1 MVDFHAVGQALD
13 LLFQSFGPW
22 IVVPPGLI
30 IGLVFAAIPGLQTS
44 TAMAVFLPGTLYMS
58 FLEAMLFLTSI
69 FTGAMFGGSIS
80 AILMNIPGTSS
91 CVATTFDGYPMA
103 RKGLHNEALGVAL
116 GASCAGAAGGTLLLF
131 LLIQPISTV
140 VLKLGPSEMFIVIL
154 WGLTLIGTLRG
165 KFIMR
170 GVLAGVFGLLIATIG
185 MSANSALR
193 GTMGSPYLLDG
204 IPWVPGLIGL
214 FAASELFNIAE
225 KPYLVESEEARRLSF
240 KRIFKGALQ
249 SFRYPMVILRGSVIG
264 TLIGAVPGVGSSVAN
279 LVSYAETKR
288 HAEDADTFGTG
299 NPKGVAASESA
310 NSSSEGGSMATLLA
324 LGLPGGGGT
333 AVMLAAFMMHNI
345 TGGPR
350 FIREQTDIVYAIIIG
365 MFAEIVLLFII
376 GILLIHIL
384 SSIVK
389 VPLRYL
395 VPSVLVVSVLGAYAL
410 EGNFIGPLTV
420 FIFGALGWILRR
432 YEYPVAGC
440 AVGLILGKMAEGEL
454 LRTYQ
459 ISGGEFFDYLL
470 TRPIAL
476 VFIALLLASIF
487 WEPLKRKAMAMRRR
501 PA

>member
-1 MVDFHAVGQALD
+1 MIDFHAVGQALD
-13 LLFQSFGPW
+13 LLFQSVGPW

-44 TAMAVFLPGTLYMS
+44 TAMAVFLPGTLYMG

-103 RKGLHNEALGVAL
+103 RKGLHNEALGLAL
-116 GASCAGAAGGTLLLF
+116 GASCAGSAGGTLLLF
-131 LLIQPISTV
+131 LLIQPISIA

-249 SFRYPMVILRGSVIG
+249 SFRYPGILIRGSLIG

-288 HAEDADTFGTG
+288 RAKDADTFGSG
-299 NPKGVAASESA
+299 NPKGVIASESA

-350 FIREQTDIVYAIIIG
+350 FIREQTDVVYAIIIG
-365 MFAEIVLLFII
+365 MFIEIVLLFIV
-376 GILLIHIL
+376 GILLIHLL

-420 FIFGALGWILRR
+420 FIFGALGWVLRR
-432 YEYPVAGC
+432 YEYPVAGA

-459 ISGGEFFDYLL
+459 ISGGQFEYLL
-470 TRPIAL
+470 TRPITL
-476 VFIALLLASIF
+476 TFIVLLLFSLF
-487 WEPLKRKAMAMRRR
+487 WEPLKKRVIGMKRKA
-501 PA
+501 

>member
-1 MVDFHAVGQALD
+1 MIDFQAVSQALD
-13 LLFQSFGPW
+13 LLFHSLEPW

-44 TAMAVFLPGTLYMS
+44 TAMAVFLPGTLYMG

-103 RKGLHNEALGVAL
+103 RKGEHNEALGIAL
-116 GASCAGAAGGTLLLF
+116 SSSCTGAAGGTLLLF
-131 LLIQPISTV
+131 LLIQPISMA

-165 KFIMR
+165 KFMLR

-240 KRIFKGALQ
+240 RRILKGTLR
-249 SFRYPMVILRGSVIG
+249 SFRYPLILARGSLIG

-288 HAEDADTFGTG
+288 HAKDADTFGSG
-299 NPKGVAASESA
+299 NPKGVVASESA

-350 FIREQTDIVYAIIIG
+350 FIREQTDVVYAIIIG
-365 MFAEIVLLFII
+365 MSVEIVLLFII
-376 GILLIHIL
+376 GILLIHVL

-410 EGNFIGPLTV
+410 EGSFIGPLTV
-420 FIFGALGWILRR
+420 FIFGALGWVLRR
-432 YEYPVAGC
+432 YEYPVAGA

-459 ISGGEFFDYLL
+459 ISGGELIDYVL
-470 TRPIAL
+470 TRPITL
-476 VFIALLLASIF
+476 VFIVLLLISVF
-487 WEPLKRKAMAMRRR
+487 WEPLKKKAVAAYRQ
-501 PA
+501 A